1 MIEIEQATKVLL
13 AQRDELA
20 RENNKLEAAIK
31 HNKWKIF
38 GLTQALAILQRQGL
52 YE

>member
-1 MIEIEQATKVLL
+1 MVNTEQATKVLL

-31 HNKWKIF
+31 HNKWKIT
-38 GLTQALAILQRQGL
+38 GLTQALAVLERSTPT
-52 YE
+52 

>member
-1 MIEIEQATKVLL
+1 VINFEHAKRVIV

-52 YE
+52 RE